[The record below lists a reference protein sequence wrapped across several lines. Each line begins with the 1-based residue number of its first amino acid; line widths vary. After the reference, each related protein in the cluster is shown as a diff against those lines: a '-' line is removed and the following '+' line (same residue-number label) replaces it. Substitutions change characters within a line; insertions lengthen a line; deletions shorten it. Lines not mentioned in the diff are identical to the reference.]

1 MDRDGTGRTFF
12 SMEENNNLRTY
23 LRYNCIVFRKTKE
36 QYGGL
41 SNMASGFPIC
51 INGISIRTA
60 EALYQA
66 CRFPDLPEIQ
76 EKIISEKSPMTAKMK
91 GKPYRDRTRSDWNH
105 TRVKIMK
112 WCLRAKLAQN
122 WEKFGELLLS
132 TGDLP
137 IVEESKK
144 DSFWGAKPT
153 EEGKLVGV
161 NALGRLL
168 MELREEFMKAQNWDY
183 YIVKPLEIEN
193 FVLLNKPIETIT
205 KEIDATNRKPS
216 NDSTQMTLF

>member
-1 MDRDGTGRTFF
+1 MQDT
-12 SMEENNNLRTY
+12 NNMRTY
-23 LRYNCIVFRKTKE
+23 IRSDCIVFRKTKE
-36 QYGGL
+36 LYGGL

-91 GKPYRDRTRSDWNH
+91 GKPYRDKTRSDWYY
-105 TRVKIMK
+105 TRIRIMK
-112 WCLRAKLAQN
+112 WCLRVKLAQN
-122 WEKFGELLLS
+122 WDKLGNLLL
-132 TGDLP
+132 TTEELP

-153 EEGKLVGV
+153 EEGTLVGV

-168 MELREEFMKAQNWDY
+168 MELREEYIKAQNWDSY
-183 YIVKPLEIEN
+183 FVKPLEIDN
-193 FVLLNKPIETIT
+193 FILFDKPIVIIT
-205 KEIDATNRKPS
+205 KEIKRDNIKPS
-216 NDSTQMTLF
+216 NNLIQTTLF